1 MKPTKQMVVAFMLII
16 LLILTGCGTKTGTA
30 ALGALGG
37 AAISAGAYEIH
48 MKNQRDRVEQ
58 DFKDGKIDKTE
69 YDIRMNQIERDS
81 FFK

>member
-1 MKPTKQMVVAFMLII
+1 MKQLMIVIFLVV
-16 LLILTGCGTKTGTA
+16 LLALTGCGSKTGSA

-48 MKNQRDRVEQ
+48 MKNQLDRVEQ
-58 DFKDGKIDKTE
+58 DYKDGKIDKTE
-69 YDIRMNQIERDS
+69 YDIRKDQIERDS

>member
-1 MKPTKQMVVAFMLII
+1 MELIKQMLVGW
-16 LLILTGCGTKTGTA
+16 LLIVLLAVTGCGSKTGSA

-37 AAISAGAYEIH
+37 AAIGAGAYEIH

-58 DFKDGKIDKTE
+58 DYQNGRIDKTE
-69 YDIRMNQIERDS
+69 YDIRKDQIERDS